1 MEIFPLCP
9 RGLQGYPTSFQL
21 VRGRSTK
28 QEKQPKSMLTMGK
41 LEAQRE
47 RVAQDCTMRWRLN

>member
-1 MEIFPLCP
+1 MQDLEQKWRYSLSVLGGFKAS
-9 RGLQGYPTSFQL
+9 YPTSSQL

-41 LEAQRE
+41 LEA
-47 RVAQDCTMRWRLN
+47 